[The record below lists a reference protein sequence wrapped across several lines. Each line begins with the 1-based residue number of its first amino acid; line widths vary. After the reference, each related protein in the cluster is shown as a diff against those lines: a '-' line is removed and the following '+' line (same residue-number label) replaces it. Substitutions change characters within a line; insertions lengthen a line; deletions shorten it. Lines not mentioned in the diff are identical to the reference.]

1 MTEPVLHGATPHHFC
16 LSVPDLDA
24 AARWWRDIFGFE
36 QEFAFEIPHI
46 DARGVFLRRGAMRIE
61 LFEIRGSKT
70 APEERR
76 KPNTD
81 LRTQGLKHFCFAIED
96 VQGALERVYAA
107 GVKVVGVARGV
118 GKPMAEEED
127 PRLFAGRA
135 PATAFFLADPWG
147 ALIEVLG
154 RDDFAP

>member
-1 MTEPVLHGATPHHFC
+1 MTEPVLDGATPHHFC
-16 LSVPDLDA
+16 LSVADRDA
-24 AARWWRDIFGFE
+24 AVRWWREIFGFE

-46 DARGVFLRRGAMRIE
+46 EARGAFLRRGPMRIE
-61 LFEIRGSKT
+61 LFEIRGSKP

-81 LRTQGLKHFCFAIED
+81 LRTQGVKHFCFAVED
-96 VQGALERVYAA
+96 VQRALERVHSA

-118 GKPMAEEED
+118 GKPMVEEED
-127 PRLFAGRA
+127 PRLFEGRA
-135 PATAFFLADPWG
+135 PATAFFLTDPWG

-154 RDDFAP
+154 QSDFAP